1 MPAGIRTCT
10 NRVWRF
16 NPPPSPT
23 SPRLASAAP
32 LAGAPAPPHHDHHP
46 PLCRQPCSA
55 PPRPPGVPAG
65 YGGPLPNPPPTG
77 RPRQPL
83 AAAAAAADPT
93 ATGGD
98 LSVPPTRR
106 TAIFPRPSEPASTL
120 PPNSPPWRLRLH
132 FPAPFARV
140 SGSIGRCARLEGQ
153 SGVLQGR
160 DDCGRDHKRSEGSE
174 ELNTPKMWMRW
185 LRFGQYVVC
194 GLPEEDSGVLVAG
207 IVGPFHCGSPPS
219 RRPLKVTKWPCWL
232 IR

>member
-1 MPAGIRTCT
+1 MPAGIRTRT

-83 AAAAAAADPT
+83 AAAAADHRLPVKPQPAATLPAPRLSAPPYSGQRRPAVLASTPPPNPPPCPT
-93 ATGGD
+93 A
-98 LSVPPTRR
+98 
-106 TAIFPRPSEPASTL
+106 F
-120 PPNSPPWRLRLH
+120 
-132 FPAPFARV
+132 
-140 SGSIGRCARLEGQ
+140 SGSDYSGFWLHWKMREARRPEQQAPRKRTSRLWQPYAEMTETEMPKIVDAVDAFGR
-153 SGVLQGR
+153 
-160 DDCGRDHKRSEGSE
+160 
-174 ELNTPKMWMRW
+174 KM
-185 LRFGQYVVC
+185 C
-194 GLPEEDSGVLVAG
+194 LPEDDSGVAFAG
-207 IVGPFHCGSPPS
+207 RVGPIVL
-219 RRPLKVTKWPCWL
+219 RRGHRAGVPRRWP
-232 IR
+232 R